1 MRPQAVDLEVH
12 HVKNSPECGDKRA
25 AFEKL
30 EETMKELQQHVE
42 ALGKLFSPTSPQIL
56 KGLGHEI
63 RIALKWYGL
72 IGLG

>member
-1 MRPQAVDLEVH
+1 MIL
-12 HVKNSPECGDKRA
+12 VKRL
-25 AFEKL
+25 F
-30 EETMKELQQHVE
+30 
-42 ALGKLFSPTSPQIL
+42 LGSKYLGYITRIRNTIIQTL

>member
-1 MRPQAVDLEVH
+1 VH
-12 HVKNSPECGDKRA
+12 WNNKFGSGRLIDTTARIFWQSPLKIIFFYLMDED
-25 AFEKL
+25 
-30 EETMKELQQHVE
+30 T
-42 ALGKLFSPTSPQIL
+42 L

>member
-1 MRPQAVDLEVH
+1 MCLRFKIDILFH
-12 HVKNSPECGDKRA
+12 LSTHYFLKKGKNS
-25 AFEKL
+25 L
-30 EETMKELQQHVE
+30 Y
-42 ALGKLFSPTSPQIL
+42 L